1 MRRRLSDLTSTSPKR
16 VTAPGGMSRK
26 DLEIASRTPLMR
38 LVATERKST
47 MPTRPSNASAKLAV
61 LSMTGEDTTRVS
73 PPGSDARASASAR
86 ERSWSATPPSEDS
99 RPIDDRRG
107 STEAISRAV
116 SASPR
121 LVGSW
126 FPVGVAGD
134 DGAGGDEV
142 AGGGTGDVV
151 ASSPEGIPTK
161 DERSLVSIV

>member
-73 PPGSDARASASAR
+73 PPGSDARDSASAR

-99 RPIDDRRG
+99 GCPDRRG

-121 LVGSW
+121 LAGSP
-126 FPVGVAGD
+126 FPAGVAGD